1 MEVSQNKK
9 TFLNDWTM
17 FEKMWLIIS
26 TITMIGLS
34 IIWKDS
40 AMALISGV
48 TGIIGVV
55 LCAKGKVSTYIF
67 ATVNVALYAIICYQN
82 ALYGFH
88 SCLSDSADSCT
99 VLFSYPVCL
108 VRWYRIRTTDYV
120 QSLHTGR
127 KRWKEP
133 KRGCHVGHNGLFAS
147 VLW

>member
-40 AMALISGV
+40 AIALISGV

-55 LCAKGKVSTYIF
+55 LCAKGKISRWKSSTYRFNNYSYI
-67 ATVNVALYAIICYQN
+67 
-82 ALYGFH
+82 
-88 SCLSDSADSCT
+88 SC
-99 VLFSYPVCL
+99 CL
-108 VRWYRIRTTDYV
+108 NI
-120 QSLHTGR
+120 TGNEIQR
-127 KRWKEP
+127 AMVSMDT
-133 KRGCHVGHNGLFAS
+133 C
-147 VLW
+147 